1 MAKTVTGKAFD
12 FSLFRRVMTYVK
24 PYYGMFYTT
33 AFLSIILALVT
44 LVRPV
49 LIQITI
55 DKFMVGVES
64 KTFPFINTFINQFNF
79 ENQIEGLWVMT
90 MVLIGF
96 LILEAIFQYFFTLF
110 GNLLG
115 QNVIKDLRNQ
125 TFKHV
130 LGFKLKHFDKTPI
143 GQLVTRTVSDIETIA
158 EMFSGGILIIIGDLL
173 KIFSVVACMAYINL
187 DLALITLIPVPLLFL
202 ATYIFKTA
210 IKKSFQDVREQVSRL
225 NTFVQEHITGMSVVQ
240 LFNREAVEM
249 ETFSGI
255 NKKHRNAHI
264 QTVWAY
270 SVFFPVVE
278 ILSALS
284 IALIVWYGF
293 KEIALGYASTGEI
306 FSFTLFVYMLYRPI
320 RQLADRFNT
329 LQMGMVSSERVFKV
343 LDTESTISDNGTKS
357 TSELKGDIEFKNV
370 SFAYNDEDWVLK
382 NISFKIKKGETL
394 ALVGATG
401 AGKSSIINLL
411 GRYYEINKGEIFID
425 KININ
430 ELKLDELRKY
440 MSIVLQDVFLF
451 SDSVMN
457 NITLYNETITE
468 DAVIEAAKK
477 VGAHD
482 FITKLPGGY
491 NYDVRERGAML
502 SVGQRQLISF
512 IRAYV
517 HQPQVLILD
526 EATSSIDSDSEEL
539 IKHATSVLT
548 KDRTSIIVAHR
559 LSTIK
564 NADKILVI
572 DKGQIVEEGNHTELL
587 EKKGAYKKLYDYQ
600 FKSQN
605 KE

>member
-1 MAKTVTGKAFD
+1 MAKSITGKAFD

-24 PYYGMFYTT
+24 PYKSMFYTT
-33 AFLSIILALVT
+33 AFLSIILAFIT
-44 LVRPV
+44 IIRPV
-49 LIQITI
+49 LIQVTI
-55 DKFMVGVES
+55 DKFIAGVES
-64 KTFPFINTFINQFNF
+64 KTFPFLNTFINQFSID
-79 ENQIEGLWVMT
+79 NQLEGLWFMT
-90 MVLIGF
+90 MILIGF
-96 LILEAIFQYFFTLF
+96 LALESIFQYFFTLL
-110 GNLLG
+110 GSLLG

-130 LGFKLKHFDKTPI
+130 INFKLKHFDNTPI

-158 EMFSGGILIIIGDLL
+158 EMFSGGILVIIGDLL
-173 KIFSVVACMAYINL
+173 KIVSVIACMLFINW
-187 DLALITLIPVPLLFL
+187 DLALITLIPIPILFI
-202 ATYIFKTA
+202 ATSIFKRV
-210 IKKSFQDVREQVSRL
+210 IKKAFQDVREQVSRL
-225 NTFVQEHITGMSVVQ
+225 NTFVQEHITGMSIVQ
-240 LFNREAVEM
+240 LFNREEVEM

-255 NKKHRNAHI
+255 NKKHRDAHI
-264 QTVWAY
+264 RTVWAY

-284 IALIVWYGF
+284 IALLVWYGF
-293 KEIALGYASTGEI
+293 KEVALEYATAGEI

-343 LDTESTISDNGTKS
+343 LDTDFTIPNNGTKD
-357 TSELKGDIEFKNV
+357 TSELIGNIEFKNV
-370 SFAYNDEDWVLK
+370 WFAYNDEDWVLK
-382 NISFKIKKGETL
+382 NISFKIKKGESL
-394 ALVGATG
+394 ALVGSTG

-411 GRYYEINKGEIFID
+411 GRYYEINKGNIFID
-425 KININ
+425 HTNIN
-430 ELKLDELRKY
+430 ELKLQELRTF

-451 SDSVMN
+451 SDSIMN
-457 NITLYNETITE
+457 NITLYNENITPE
-468 DAVIEAAKK
+468 QVIEAAKK

-482 FITKLPGGY
+482 FISKLPRGY
-491 NYDVRERGAML
+491 NYDVKERGTML

-517 HQPQVLILD
+517 HQPQVLVLD
-526 EATSSIDSDSEEL
+526 EATSSIDSESEEL

-572 DKGQIVEEGNHTELL
+572 DKGEIVEEGSHSELL
-587 EKKGAYKKLYDYQ
+587 NKNGFYKKLYDYQ
-600 FKSQN
+600 FKSQQH
-605 KE
+605 

>member
-1 MAKTVTGKAFD
+1 MVKTVTGKAFD

-33 AFLSIILALVT
+33 AFLSIILAITT

-55 DKFMVGVES
+55 DNYIKELDS
-64 KTFPFINTFINQFNF
+64 
-79 ENQIEGLWVMT
+79 EGLLLMT
-90 MVLIGF
+90 IYLVGF
-96 LILEAIFQYFFTLF
+96 LILESILQYFFTLL

-130 LGFKLKHFDKTPI
+130 IGFKLKHFDNTPI

-173 KIFSVVACMAYINL
+173 KIFSVVACMLYINW

-202 ATYIFKTA
+202 ATYIFKTV
-210 IKKSFQDVREQVSRL
+210 IKKAFQDVREQVSRL

-240 LFNREAVEM
+240 LFNRETVEM

-255 NKKHRNAHI
+255 NKKHRDAHI
-264 QTVWAY
+264 RTVWAY

-293 KEIALGYASTGEI
+293 KEVALGYASPGEI

-343 LDTESTISDNGTKS
+343 LDTVSIISDNGTKS

-370 SFAYNDEDWVLK
+370 WFAYNDEDWVLK
-382 NISFKIKKGETL
+382 NISFIINKGETL

-411 GRYYEINKGEIFID
+411 GRYYEINKGEISID

-451 SDSVMN
+451 SGSVMN
-457 NITLYNETITE
+457 NITLYNKNITE
-468 DAVIEAAKK
+468 EAVIEASKK

-482 FITKLPGGY
+482 FISRLPGGY
-491 NYDVRERGAML
+491 NYDVKERGAML

-548 KDRTSIIVAHR
+548 KNRTSIIVAHR
-559 LSTIK
+559 LSTIQ

-572 DKGQIVEEGNHTELL
+572 DKGQIIEEGNHTELL
-587 EKKGAYKKLYDYQ
+587 NKNGAYKKLYDYQ

>member
-1 MAKTVTGKAFD
+1 MARTVTGKAFD

-55 DKFMVGVES
+55 DKFMAGVES

-79 ENQIEGLWVMT
+79 ENKIEGLWVMT
-90 MVLIGF
+90 MILIGF

-130 LGFKLKHFDKTPI
+130 LDFKLKHFDNTPI

-173 KIFSVVACMAYINL
+173 KIFSVVACMAYINW
-187 DLALITLIPVPLLFL
+187 DLALITLIPIPLLFL

-240 LFNREAVEM
+240 LFNREDVEM

-482 FITKLPGGY
+482 FISKLPGGY

-572 DKGQIVEEGNHTELL
+572 DKGQIVEKGNHTELL

>member
-1 MAKTVTGKAFD
+1 MAKSVSGKAFD

-24 PYYGMFYTT
+24 PYYAMFYTT
-33 AFLSIILALVT
+33 AFLSIILAFVT

-49 LIQITI
+49 LIQVTI
-55 DKFMVGVES
+55 DKYIKELDS
-64 KTFPFINTFINQFNF
+64 
-79 ENQIEGLWVMT
+79 EGLYLMT
-90 MVLIGF
+90 MYLVGF
-96 LILEAIFQYFFTLF
+96 LVLESILQYFFTLL

-130 LGFKLKHFDKTPI
+130 INFKLKHFDNTPI

-173 KIFSVVACMAYINL
+173 KIFSVIACMLYINW

-210 IKKSFQDVREQVSRL
+210 IKRAFQDVREQVSRL

-240 LFNREAVEM
+240 LFNREEVEM
-249 ETFSGI
+249 ETFSSI

-264 QTVWAY
+264 KTVWAY
-270 SVFFPVVE
+270 SIFFPVVE

-293 KEIALGYASTGEI
+293 KEVALGYASPGEI

-343 LDTESTISDNGTKS
+343 LDTVSVISDNGTKS
-357 TSELKGDIEFKNV
+357 TSSLKGNIQFKNV
-370 SFAYNDEDWVLK
+370 CFAYNDEDWVLK
-382 NISFKIKKGETL
+382 NISFNINKGETL

-411 GRYYEINKGEIFID
+411 GRYYEIDKGEITID
-425 KININ
+425 NININ

-451 SDSVMN
+451 SGSVMN
-457 NITLYNETITE
+457 NITLYNKDITE
-468 DAVIEAAKK
+468 AAVIEAAKK

-491 NYDVRERGAML
+491 HYDVKERGAML

-526 EATSSIDSDSEEL
+526 EATSSIDSESEEL

-548 KDRTSIIVAHR
+548 KNRTSIIVAHR
-559 LSTIK
+559 LSTIQ

-572 DKGQIVEEGNHTELL
+572 DKGEIIEEGNHNELL
-587 EKKGAYKKLYDYQ
+587 SKKGAYKKLYDYQ
-600 FKSQN
+600 FKSQD
-605 KE
+605 KK

>member
-24 PYYGMFYTT
+24 PYNSMFYTT
-33 AFLSIILALVT
+33 AFLTIFLALIA

-55 DKFMVGVES
+55 DDYIKELDSVGLFFMVILLVVFLFVES
-64 KTFPFINTFINQFNF
+64 
-79 ENQIEGLWVMT
+79 
-90 MVLIGF
+90 
-96 LILEAIFQYFFTLF
+96 IFQYFFTLL

-125 TFKHV
+125 TFQHV
-130 LGFKLKHFDKTPI
+130 INFKLKYFDNTPI

-158 EMFSGGILIIIGDLL
+158 EMFSGGILVIIGDLL
-173 KIFSVVACMAYINL
+173 KIFSVVTCMLYINW
-187 DLALITLIPVPLLFL
+187 DLALISLIPIPILLM
-202 ATYIFKTA
+202 ATSIFKKV
-210 IKKSFQDVREQVSRL
+210 IKKAFQDVREQVSRL
-225 NTFVQEHITGMSVVQ
+225 NTFVQEHITGMSIVQ
-240 LFNREAVEM
+240 LFNREEVEM
-249 ETFSGI
+249 EAFSSI
-255 NKKHRNAHI
+255 NRKHRAAHI
-264 QTVWAY
+264 RTVWAY
-270 SVFFPVVE
+270 SIFFPVVE
-278 ILSALS
+278 ILSAMS
-284 IALIVWYGF
+284 IALLVWYGF
-293 KEIALGYASTGEI
+293 KELALGYGTPGDL
-306 FSFTLFVYMLYRPI
+306 FSFTLFIHMLYRPI

-343 LDTESTISDNGTKS
+343 LDTESTIENKGTKS
-357 TSELKGDIEFKNV
+357 TENLQGNIEFKDV
-370 SFAYNDEDWVLK
+370 SFAYNNEDWVLK
-382 NISFKIKKGETL
+382 NISFKINKGESL

-425 KININ
+425 NTNIN
-430 ELKLDELRKY
+430 ELELHQLRKF

-451 SDSVMN
+451 SDSILN
-457 NITLYNETITE
+457 NITLYNKDINE
-468 DAVIEAAKK
+468 DEVMDAAKK

-482 FITKLPGGY
+482 FISKLPDGY
-491 NYDVRERGAML
+491 NYDVKERGAML

-526 EATSSIDSDSEEL
+526 EATSSIDSESEEL

-548 KDRTSIIVAHR
+548 QNRTSIIVAHR

-572 DKGQIVEEGNHTELL
+572 DKGEIVEEGSHNELL
-587 EKKGAYKKLYDYQ
+587 SKNGYYKKLYDYQ
-600 FKSQN
+600 FKSDN
-605 KE
+605 D